1 MICPKCGSENVQVVS
16 ENTGATTNGKVA
28 GKSMGCLW
36 GLGRLCLI
44 CCTGGLWLIF
54 GKRHTT
60 HKTKQNTKQ
69 KYQTY
74 GLCQNCGN
82 KWKI

>member
-1 MICPKCGSENVQVVS
+1 MVCPKCGSENVQVLS
-16 ENTGATTNGKVA
+16 ENTGATTG

-36 GLGRLCLI
+36 GIGRFFLI
-44 CCTGGLWLIF
+44 CCTCGLWLIV

-60 HKTKQNTKQ
+60 HKTKQ

-74 GLCQNCGN
+74 GLCQNCGH
-82 KWKI
+82 KWKV